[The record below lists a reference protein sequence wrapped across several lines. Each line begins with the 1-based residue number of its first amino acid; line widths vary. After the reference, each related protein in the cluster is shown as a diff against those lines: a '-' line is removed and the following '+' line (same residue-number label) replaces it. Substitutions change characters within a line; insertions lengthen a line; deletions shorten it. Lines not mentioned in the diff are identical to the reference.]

1 MAVAQATVFGGS
13 GFLGRYVVKRLAE
26 AGARVLVAVRR
37 PELAGFLRPMG
48 DVGQI
53 MPIRVDLADAN
64 AVAAAV
70 EGSDAAVN
78 LVGILVERGAQRFA
92 AVHAQGAERVA
103 KAAQAHGV
111 RRLVHVSAIG
121 ADRAA
126 PSAYGR
132 SKAAGEAAVRAAF
145 EGATIVRPSVVFG
158 PEDDFFNRLAALARM
173 SPVLP
178 LIDGG
183 HTRFQPV
190 YVGDVA
196 DAIMRI
202 LDDDRT
208 AGRTFELGGPRIYT
222 FRELIAYVVEQ
233 TGRRR
238 LLVPVPSALMRLEAW
253 FLEFLPKP
261 PLTRDQVAQ
270 LAADTVVHTDPEAGV
285 ATLADLAI
293 TPAAVEDVVPEY
305 LARYRRGGGARPSR
319 EA

>member
-53 MPIRVDLADAN
+53 MPIRVDLADAG

-158 PEDDFFNRLAALARM
+158 PEDDFFNRLAALARI

-238 LLVPVPSALMRLEAW
+238 LLVPVPSALMRLKAW

-285 ATLADLAI
+285 ATFADLAI

-305 LARYRRGGGARPSR
+305 LARYRRGGGARPGR

>member
-1 MAVAQATVFGGS
+1 MAVGQATVFGGS

-26 AGARVLVAVRR
+26 SGARVLVGVRR

-53 MPIRVDLADAN
+53 MPIRVDLADAD

-70 EGSDAAVN
+70 EGSDAVVN
-78 LVGILVERGAQRFA
+78 LVGILFERGAQRFS

-103 KAAQAHGV
+103 KAAQAHGAA
-111 RRLVHVSAIG
+111 RLVHVSAIG
-121 ADRAA
+121 ASRGSA
-126 PSAYGR
+126 SAYAR

-158 PEDDFFNRLAALARM
+158 PEDDFFNRFAALARIA
-173 SPVLP
+173 PALP

-190 YVGDVA
+190 YVGDA
-196 DAIMRI
+196 AEAIMRI
-202 LDDDRT
+202 LEDAAT
-208 AGRTFELGGPRIYT
+208 AGRTYELGGPRIYS
-222 FRELIAYVVEQ
+222 FRELLEYILEQ

-238 LLVPVPSALMRLEAW
+238 LLVPVPSALMRLKAW
-253 FLEFLPKP
+253 FLEWLPSP

-270 LAADTVVHTDPEAGV
+270 LAYDNVVTGDTEAGIG
-285 ATLADLAI
+285 TFADLGI
-293 TPAAVEDVVPEY
+293 TPTPLEDVVPDY
-305 LARYRRGGGARPSR
+305 LARFRRGGVRPSR
-319 EA
+319 AA